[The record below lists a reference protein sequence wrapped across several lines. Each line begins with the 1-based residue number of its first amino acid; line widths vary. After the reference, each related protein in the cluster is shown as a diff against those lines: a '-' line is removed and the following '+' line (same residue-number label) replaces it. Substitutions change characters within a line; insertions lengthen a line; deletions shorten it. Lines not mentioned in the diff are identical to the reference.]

1 MKGQIIVK
9 TNAGLGTFA
18 ILTSF
23 LITYILGF
31 LIIPILKKL
40 KARQTIKEIG
50 PTWHKSKNGIPTMG
64 GIFLIFGIVCS
75 CLLFL
80 IFVPLLKNKW
90 FFLNHVFKEHEIKLV
105 LINLFCA
112 VSLGFIGFMDDFFKV
127 INKQNKG
134 LSAIQKTVFQLTIIV
149 SYFVSLKLNLLIST
163 TVNVPFFGQVDF
175 GFFYYII
182 SVFGMYGIVNA
193 VNLTDG
199 LDGLLSSVTAIYAI
213 TFIAITSKL
222 SSFGMNLVS
231 CSLLGGCLGFLVW
244 NFFPAKIFM
253 GDTGSMFLGGLV
265 ACLGFGINEPVLI
278 LIVGII
284 YVVEALSVVIQV
296 SYFKITGG
304 KRIFKM
310 SPIHHHFEM
319 IGFSEVKI
327 LVLFSIVTAIFGV
340 LGFNFAKTF

>member
-1 MKGQIIVK
+1 
-9 TNAGLGTFA
+9 
-18 ILTSF
+18 
-23 LITYILGF
+23 
-31 LIIPILKKL
+31 
-40 KARQTIKEIG
+40 
-50 PTWHKSKNGIPTMG
+50 
-64 GIFLIFGIVCS
+64 
-75 CLLFL
+75 
-80 IFVPLLKNKW
+80 
-90 FFLNHVFKEHEIKLV
+90 
-105 LINLFCA
+105 
-112 VSLGFIGFMDDFFKV
+112 MDDFFKV

-149 SYFVSLKLNLLIST
+149 AYFISLKINLLVNT
-163 TVNVPFFGQVDF
+163 TVNLPFFGQVDF

-213 TFIAITSKL
+213 VFIAITSKL
-222 SSFGMNLVS
+222 SNFGMNLVS
-231 CSLLGGCLGFLVW
+231 CSLLGGCLGFLIW
-244 NFFPAKIFM
+244 NFFPAKVFM

-327 LVLFSIVTAIFGV
+327 LVLFSIVTAIFGI
-340 LGFNFAKTF
+340 LGFNFAKSF